1 MADAATVADGVVT
14 SHQFYFD
21 QLELLGQL
29 GLAPEG

>member
-14 SHQFYFD
+14 SHRFYFD